1 MILHTIDKGWYLI
14 LYFHTKR
21 IIYGGVDITKNAS
34 GIAVTFP
41 YNPLLIE
48 KIKTISY
55 HTWDSEKKILEFL
68 KYRWDKR
75 SF

>member
-1 MILHTIDKGWYLI
+1 M
-14 LYFHTKR
+14 
-21 IIYGGVDITKNAS
+21 GVDITKNAS

-55 HTWDSEKKILEFL
+55 HTWDSEKKLEFL
-68 KYRWDKR
+68 KYR
-75 SF
+75 